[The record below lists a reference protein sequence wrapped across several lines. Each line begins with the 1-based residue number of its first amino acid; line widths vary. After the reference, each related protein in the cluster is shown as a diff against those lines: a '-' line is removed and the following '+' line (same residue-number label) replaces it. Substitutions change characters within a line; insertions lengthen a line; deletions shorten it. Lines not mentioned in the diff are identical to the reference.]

1 MQLRKEKIM
10 RTKFENQL
18 KELNEDLISLGAEC
32 EDCLTYAMQALV
44 TGEKEIANMAMECEC
59 ETDKKQRE
67 IQELCMRI
75 LQQQQPVASDL
86 RAVSAAL
93 RMIVDLERIADQGSD
108 IAEISRQ
115 IGFEKNRHNK
125 SVVKMADI
133 TIKMLSAA
141 VTSFVNR
148 DVNLAE
154 AVEKMDDD
162 VDALFHKAKL
172 GLIDLMSSSTKIGRE
187 DAEQALE
194 VMMIAKYF
202 ERIGDHTV
210 NIAEAVVSM
219 LKGIVPT

>member
-1 MQLRKEKIM
+1 M
-10 RTKFENQL
+10 RTRFENQL
-18 KELNEDLISLGAEC
+18 KELNDNLISLGAEC

-44 TGEKEIANMAMECEC
+44 TGEKEMVEMAIETER
-59 ETDKKQRE
+59 ETDTKQRE
-67 IQELCMRI
+67 IQALCMRI

-86 RAVSAAL
+86 RAVSAVL

-108 IAEISRQ
+108 IAEISRH
-115 IGFEKNRHNK
+115 IDFEKNKHNK

-133 TIKMLSAA
+133 TIKMLSVA

-148 DVNLAE
+148 DETLAKS
-154 AVEKMDDD
+154 VEKMDDE
-162 VDALFHKAKL
+162 VDELFYKSKV
-172 GLIDLMSSSTKIGRE
+172 GLVDLMSGSKKISRS

-210 NIAEAVVSM
+210 NIAEAVISM
-219 LKGIVPT
+219 LSGNISQ

>member
-1 MQLRKEKIM
+1 M

-44 TGEKEIANMAMECEC
+44 TGEKEIANMAMECER

-108 IAEISRQ
+108 IAEISRH
-115 IGFEKNRHNK
+115 IGFEKNSHNK

-141 VTSFVNR
+141 VTSFVNQ

-154 AVEKMDDD
+154 AVEKMDDE
-162 VDALFHKAKL
+162 VDDLFHKAKL

-219 LKGIVPT
+219 LKGNTPV

>member
-1 MQLRKEKIM
+1 M

-44 TGEKEIANMAMECEC
+44 TGEKEIANMAMECER

-108 IAEISRQ
+108 IAEISRH
-115 IGFEKNRHNK
+115 IGFEKNSHNK

-141 VTSFVNR
+141 VTSFVNQ

-154 AVEKMDDD
+154 AVEKMDDE
-162 VDALFHKAKL
+162 VDELFHKAKL

-219 LKGIVPT
+219 LKGNAPA

>member
-1 MQLRKEKIM
+1 M

-108 IAEISRQ
+108 IAEISRH
-115 IGFEKNRHNK
+115 IGFEKNSHNK

-141 VTSFVNR
+141 VTSFVNQ

-154 AVEKMDDD
+154 AVEKMDDE
-162 VDALFHKAKL
+162 VDDLFHKAKL

-219 LKGIVPT
+219 LKGNAPA

>member
-1 MQLRKEKIM
+1 M

-18 KELNEDLISLGAEC
+18 KELNDDLISLGAEC

-44 TGEKEIANMAMECEC
+44 TGEKEMVEMAIETER
-59 ETDKKQRE
+59 ETDTKQRE
-67 IQELCMRI
+67 IQALCMRI

-86 RAVSAAL
+86 RAVSAVL

-108 IAEISRQ
+108 IAEISRH
-115 IGFEKNRHNK
+115 IDFEKNKHNK

-133 TIKMLSAA
+133 TIKMLSVA

-148 DVNLAE
+148 DENLAKS
-154 AVEKMDDD
+154 VEKMDDE
-162 VDALFHKAKL
+162 VDELFYKSKV
-172 GLIDLMSSSTKIGRE
+172 GLVDLMSGSKKISRA

-210 NIAEAVVSM
+210 NIAESVVSM
-219 LKGIVPT
+219 LSGNVAQ

>member
-1 MQLRKEKIM
+1 M

-44 TGEKEIANMAMECEC
+44 TGEKEIANMAMECER

-108 IAEISRQ
+108 IAEISRH
-115 IGFEKNRHNK
+115 IGFEKNSHNK

-141 VTSFVNR
+141 VTSFVNQ

-154 AVEKMDDD
+154 AVEKMDDE
-162 VDALFHKAKL
+162 VDDLFHKAKL
-172 GLIDLMSSSTKIGRE
+172 GLVALMTSSTKIGRE

-219 LKGIVPT
+219 LKGNNPA

>member
-1 MQLRKEKIM
+1 M

-32 EDCLTYAMQALV
+32 EDCLTYAMQAVV
-44 TGEKEIANMAMECEC
+44 TGEKEIANMAMECER

-108 IAEISRQ
+108 IAEISRH
-115 IGFEKNRHNK
+115 IGFEKNSHNK

-141 VTSFVNR
+141 VTSFVNQ

-219 LKGIVPT
+219 LKGNVPT

>member
-1 MQLRKEKIM
+1 M

-44 TGEKEIANMAMECEC
+44 TGEKEIANMAMECER

-115 IGFEKNRHNK
+115 IGFEKK
-125 SVVKMADI
+125 
-133 TIKMLSAA
+133 
-141 VTSFVNR
+141 
-148 DVNLAE
+148 
-154 AVEKMDDD
+154 
-162 VDALFHKAKL
+162 
-172 GLIDLMSSSTKIGRE
+172 
-187 DAEQALE
+187 QA
-194 VMMIAKYF
+194 
-202 ERIGDHTV
+202 
-210 NIAEAVVSM
+210 
-219 LKGIVPT
+219 

>member
-1 MQLRKEKIM
+1 M

-44 TGEKEIANMAMECEC
+44 TGEKEIANMAMECER

-108 IAEISRQ
+108 IAEISRH
-115 IGFEKNRHNK
+115 IGFEKNSHNK

-154 AVEKMDDD
+154 AVEKMDDE
-162 VDALFHKAKL
+162 VDDLFHKAKL

-219 LKGIVPT
+219 LKGNAPA

>member
-1 MQLRKEKIM
+1 M

-32 EDCLTYAMQALV
+32 EDCLTYAMQAVV
-44 TGEKEIANMAMECEC
+44 TGEKEIANMAMECER

-108 IAEISRQ
+108 IAEISRH
-115 IGFEKNRHNK
+115 IGFEKNSHNK

-141 VTSFVNR
+141 VTSFVNQ

-154 AVEKMDDD
+154 AVEKMDDE
-162 VDALFHKAKL
+162 VDDLFHKAKL

-219 LKGIVPT
+219 LKGNAPA